1 MSTATD
7 RRDTI
12 DTPPAGGSL
21 RGMIQRALRKHDLDL
36 RVAAPATVVTYTP
49 ATQVARCTLGFL
61 RISSQTS
68 PAGEVEVPLPP
79 ELVDARVAVAQG
91 ATHSDHLPIA
101 PGDTGLLI
109 FADRALDQWYRAKP
123 VAGVVPPVD
132 PAIGRA
138 HDQADAVFFPGLA
151 PDAKR
156 ALPPSPALAAARV
169 IDAPTIALGA
179 AATPASFVAVAPLL
193 QTYLQGLIAAM
204 TAGSVALDGGTA
216 ALAAGSAYL
225 ALDPI
230 GATYSATKAVAE

>member
-109 FADRALDQWYRAKP
+109 FADRALDQWYRGGGSA
-123 VAGVVPPVD
+123 VD